1 VKAETTALE
10 GVVCETNIHRT
21 IRGNPVLHSMSY
33 EPKSR
38 YAELLNLRRLP
49 ARLQTEEVAAFLG
62 FKPHD
67 IPILVR
73 EGLLKPL
80 ASGPRNCVKYFSAA
94 VIEGLARD
102 DRWLDKATKAV
113 LRRRQTTSRSAHTEH
128 PTTEEAA

>member
-1 VKAETTALE
+1 
-10 GVVCETNIHRT
+10 
-21 IRGNPVLHSMSY
+21 MSY

-49 ARLQTEEVAAFLG
+49 ARLQTEEVAACLG

-80 ASGPRNCVKYFSAA
+80 ASGPRNCVKYFSAT

-102 DRWLDKATKAV
+102 DRWLDRATKAV
-113 LRRRQTTSRSAHTEH
+113 LRRRPTKSRPGDIEH
-128 PTTEEAA
+128 PPAQTGVIRTRSDGERVSGGHV

>member
-1 VKAETTALE
+1 
-10 GVVCETNIHRT
+10 
-21 IRGNPVLHSMSY
+21 MSY

-49 ARLQTEEVAAFLG
+49 ARLLSEEAAAILG

-73 EGLLKPL
+73 SGLLKPL
-80 ASGPRNCVKYFSAA
+80 ASGPRNCVKYFSA
-94 VIEGLARD
+94 VMIEGLARD

-113 LRRRQTTSRSAHTEH
+113 LRHRPKQSPPKEVEH
-128 PTTEEAA
+128 EAAEEIT